1 MVLTHIR
8 LTDFRNHADSELYPD
23 PGINLILGPNAQGK
37 TNLLEA
43 IVCLSRAHSFRTH
56 RDAELI
62 RFGQPGAAVEGTLYD
77 GERSHELRLIFGEHR
92 GAVING
98 VRQKRTADFT
108 SLFHTVVFC
117 PEDLD
122 LVRGSTAGRR
132 KLLDTAL
139 CALRPAY
146 AQLFSEYNRL
156 HAHLTRLLQDGD
168 PDNLLD
174 DFAYRL
180 VSVGA
185 RIIPYRAAF
194 CEALTAQAAAF
205 HEQIA
210 EGETLAI
217 GYKTVS
223 TVEDP
228 AAPAQTIA
236 AQLWTHYKSHKERS
250 LRSGSLLTGPHRDDL
265 IFTING
271 TPSREYASQ
280 GQARTAAISCKL
292 AEREIFRKNDGSA
305 PILLLDDV
313 LSELDG
319 RRRMFILQGI
329 RDGQVFITACDA
341 RKDEIEAQKVYNVRE
356 GQITEASYVS
366 ASG

>member
-8 LTDFRNHADSELYPD
+8 LTDFRNHADSELFPD

-62 RFGQPGAAVEGTLYD
+62 RFGQPGAALEGTLFD
-77 GERSHELRLIFGEHR
+77 GERSHELRLVFGEHR
-92 GAVING
+92 GASVNG
-98 VRQKRTADFT
+98 VRQKRTADFA

-146 AQLFSEYNRL
+146 AQLFSEYGRL

-205 HEQIA
+205 HAQIA
-210 EGETLAI
+210 GGETLSIA
-217 GYKTVS
+217 YKTVS
-223 TVEDP
+223 AVEDP
-228 AAPAQTIA
+228 GAPAQIIA
-236 AQLWTHYKSHKERS
+236 AQLWAHYQSHKERS

-265 IFTING
+265 VFTING
-271 TPSREYASQ
+271 TDARSYASQ
-280 GQARTAAISCKL
+280 GQARTAALSVKL
-292 AEREIFRKNDGSA
+292 AEREIFLAETGEI
-305 PILLLDDV
+305 PVLLLDDV
-313 LSELDG
+313 LSELDASRQEFVLNRIGGGQTLVTCCEAESVSRLLSG
-319 RRRMFILQGI
+319 RVLYMDKGR
-329 RDGQVFITACDA
+329 
-341 RKDEIEAQKVYNVRE
+341 
-356 GQITEASYVS
+356 VS
-366 ASG
+366 Q